1 MSRVASLL
9 KRASG
14 AAVSGLVMLA
24 AFGASNA
31 NADPC
36 VDGCRGDHN
45 SCRMTTKLLS
55 SPRCDAQLQSCI
67 TRCFRRSGPS
77 SRREPMGREP
87 MGHEPQG
94 HQPSGRDR
102 GRH

>member
-1 MSRVASLL
+1 MSRVVSLL

-24 AFGASNA
+24 AFGVGQA

-36 VDGCRGDHN
+36 VEECRGQHN

-77 SRREPMGREP
+77 PRREPMGREP
-87 MGHEPQG
+87 MGH
-94 HQPSGRDR
+94 QPSGRDR